1 MSDVLSAGRNV
12 WRRSSQP
19 SLQVA
24 SRRILRQHVQVCRR
38 LAGAVARADLQELER
53 AHFKLFIEEIQR
65 FRLFFSFSQ
74 QLGIISRLLYRMHSV
89 H

>member
-1 MSDVLSAGRNV
+1 MSNVLGAGRND

-19 SLQVA
+19 SLLVA
-24 SRRILRQHVQVCRR
+24 NRRILRQLVQVCRR

-53 AHFKLFIEEIQR
+53 AHFKLFIEKIQR

-74 QLGIISRLLYRMHSV
+74 QLGIINRLL
-89 H
+89 